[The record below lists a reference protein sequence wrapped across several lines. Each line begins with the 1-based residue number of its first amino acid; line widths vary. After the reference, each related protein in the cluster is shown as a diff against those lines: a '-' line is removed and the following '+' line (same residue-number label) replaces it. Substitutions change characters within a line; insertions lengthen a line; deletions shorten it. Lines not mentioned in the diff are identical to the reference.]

1 MMQQT
6 AQLQKPKEKQLQKPA
21 QEQKEKSGT
30 EKKAIIFDAGALISF
45 SMNGITKMIKD
56 LKGVFSGKFIITEEV
71 KKEIIDTPIK
81 IKRFQ
86 LEALKIKDLF
96 DEKILELPSSLGI
109 KDSEI
114 QQKTEEFLD
123 IANSTFNG
131 DGKDLKIM
139 DKGEASCLALSKI
152 LNKKGIKNI
161 IAIDERTTR
170 VLAENPENLKKF
182 LEKKMHVKI
191 SADKKKFEHFTDY
204 KVIRSPELI
213 YIAYKKGLVK
223 LKSEKA
229 LDSLLH
235 AMKFKGASISN
246 GEIEEIKRIA
256 GV

>member
-1 MMQQT
+1 MSAQAMQMEKPVQEQQT
-6 AQLQKPKEKQLQKPA
+6 
-21 QEQKEKSGT
+21 KSGT
-30 EKKAIIFDAGALISF
+30 GSNVIVFDSGALISF
-45 SMNGITKMIKD
+45 SMNGITKMVKE
-56 LKGVFSGKFIITEEV
+56 LKGVFKGKFIITPEV

-86 LEALKIKDLF
+86 LEALKLKHLL
-96 DEKILELPSSLGI
+96 DEGVLEMPSSLGI
-109 KDSEI
+109 KDSDI
-114 QQKTEEFLD
+114 QKKSEEMRDF
-123 IANSTFNG
+123 ANSIFNG
-131 DGKDLKIM
+131 GGKDIKIM
-139 DKGEASCLALSKI
+139 DVGEASCLALSEI
-152 LNKKGIKNI
+152 LNEKKIKNV

-170 VLAENPENLKKF
+170 VLIEKPENLQKF
-182 LEKKMHVKI
+182 LEKKLHVKI
-191 SADKKKFEHFTDY
+191 SVDGKKLDSFKNY

-246 GEIEEIKRIA
+246 GEIEEIKNIA